1 MRLGI
6 SRRDQDSGSGPG
18 AAALPALPGYP
29 LQVSTLAVVGT
40 GPKGIAIAAKAR
52 ALAAA
57 GLPAPRVVLVDRGEV
72 AGNWSGRQGCTSGL
86 LPLGTPPEKDV
97 GYPYAASWGDASA
110 DVIAAMAEYSWQ
122 RHLIR
127 HGAYGDWIDR
137 VKIRVPLT
145 PTVLQTAT
153 AQVGLWPAVRLAAL
167 INGRAASHVCPTR
180 QGLAERLTV
189 SLGMSATAR
198 PDQSPCR

>member
-1 MRLGI
+1 
-6 SRRDQDSGSGPG
+6 
-18 AAALPALPGYP
+18 LPALPGYP

-40 GPKGIAIAAKAR
+40 GPKDIAIAAKAR

-57 GLPAPRVVLVDRGEV
+57 GLSAPRVVLVDRGEV
-72 AGNWSGRQGCTSGL
+72 AGNWSGRQGYTSGL

-153 AQVGLWPAVRLAAL
+153 AQAGLWACGEACGLDRRPCCIPRMA
-167 INGRAASHVCPTR
+167 RAAR
-180 QGLAERLTV
+180 IG
-189 SLGMSATAR
+189 
-198 PDQSPCR
+198 

>member
-1 MRLGI
+1 MAGRHRLPDAL
-6 SRRDQDSGSGPG
+6 RRWRRIPGG

-29 LQVSTLAVVGT
+29 LQVSTLAVVGA

-72 AGNWSGRQGCTSGL
+72 AGNWSGRQGYTSGL

-97 GYPYAASWGDASA
+97 GYPYAASWGGASA
-110 DVIAAMAEYSWQ
+110 DVVAAMAEYSWQ

-127 HGAYGDWIDR
+127 HDAYGDWVDR
-137 VKIRVPLT
+137 GRIR
-145 PTVLQTAT
+145 PTHRQWSAYLRDVAD
-153 AQVGLWPAVRLAAL
+153 AADAE
-167 INGRAASHVCPTR
+167 IARGVVTGARAAPRARAEPLRHR
-180 QGLAERLTV
+180 QWGDCRLGGHR
-189 SLGMSATAR
+189 SGEAM
-198 PDQSPCR
+198 P